1 MFFEKLGKVFDMTK
15 LSNRNPCSPIVKPNG
30 LYTLTSYMGNTNLFV
45 SSCFLCTYVPSSL
58 SLSLSLCRSSLRLF
72 PDRPSFLARLTLLPP
87 LLVLPLSFSLDS
99 FVCFPDLLSFLTSLS
114 LDLPLL
120 LVFPYLPFWSFRV
133 SYFAKFLELVL
144 SFGFSQ
150 MDSQVRF

>member
-1 MFFEKLGKVFDMTK
+1 MACT
-15 LSNRNPCSPIVKPNG
+15 
-30 LYTLTSYMGNTNLFV
+30 LYLLIWETQTSLFPLVSFVLT
-45 SSCFLCTYVPSSL
+45 FLRL